1 MIGGQGRRGGVKT
14 IAVLCC
20 LVLAGCVEVTRF
32 QNKDGDIYFADCDDP
47 VRLQSCRAALESTC
61 PNGYDLIRTE
71 ARLQNGQPV
80 PTKSGY
86 FRCR

>member
-1 MIGGQGRRGGVKT
+1 M
-14 IAVLCC
+14 VLMAC
-20 LVLAGCVEVTRF
+20 LLAAGCVEVTRF
-32 QNKDGDIYFADCDDP
+32 TGDGGDIYYADCDNP

-61 PNGYDLIRTE
+61 PNGYDLVQTATRNEGGRT
-71 ARLQNGQPV
+71 V

>member
-1 MIGGQGRRGGVKT
+1 MKSIV
-14 IAVLCC
+14 VLSC
-20 LVLAGCVEVTRF
+20 LLLVAGCVEVTRF
-32 QNKDGDIYFADCDDP
+32 KAADGDIYFADCDNP

-61 PNGYDLIRTE
+61 PGGYDLVQTATRTE
-71 ARLQNGQPV
+71 GGQQV

>member
-1 MIGGQGRRGGVKT
+1 MRA
-14 IAVLCC
+14 IALSLGC
-20 LVLAGCVEVTRF
+20 LLLAGCVEVTRF
-32 QNKDGDIYFADCDDP
+32 NAPDGRDIFYVDCDNG

-61 PNGYDLIRTE
+61 PSGYDLVQTATRQDGGRT
-71 ARLQNGQPV
+71 V

>member
-1 MIGGQGRRGGVKT
+1 MK
-14 IAVLCC
+14 A
-20 LVLAGCVEVTRF
+20 LVLMACLLVAGCVEVTRF
-32 QNKDGDIYFADCDDP
+32 KGDGSDIYYADCDNP

-61 PNGYDLIRTE
+61 PNGYDF
-71 ARLQNGQPV
+71 LQTATRNEGGRIV